1 MHSAMTVGKSK
12 SVLNR
17 FFAPR
22 PTHRLVQ
29 MTGSRWPEVCSYNIL
44 SLEQYVT
51 VKIMRTAHGKI
62 MNYASTHHLIRA
74 RENRSTNVQ
83 NTIMLDARY
92 LNLEKKTPQ

>member
-1 MHSAMTVGKSK
+1 MTVGKSK
-12 SVLNR
+12 SALNR

-22 PTHRLVQ
+22 PTPPPGADDGVTLAGTMQ
-29 MTGSRWPEVCSYNIL
+29 L
-44 SLEQYVT
+44 QYI
-51 VKIMRTAHGKI
+51 KLRAICHSEIMRTVHGRI